1 MITPK
6 ELESNIDMHIRKHS
20 GLDVM
25 RNYLGI
31 SQVVKC
37 SQMAYNNYLNGGDTS
52 DYHHRMCYVGYLFER
67 DVLGRMREMRIANM
81 DRREVVS
88 PVDDRLRGHIDGLTA
103 WGDLLE
109 IKSVSSSKFDLVC
122 GQNRALHEH
131 NDQVQL
137 YMRYGGWKFAWVVYV
152 CRETFEHKVIRVRYD
167 ELRAGRLEQKALDIL
182 KAIDA
187 TLQGREGGGE
197 QPKCECGYCPKQ
209 EPGLFHQKAGEL

>member
-1 MITPK
+1 MITTPK
-6 ELESNIDMHIRKHS
+6 ELELNISNHIRKHS

-25 RNYLGI
+25 RRYLGI

-37 SQMAYNNYLNGGDTS
+37 ARQAYDNFMDGSETS
-52 DYHHRMCYVGYLFER
+52 DFHHRMCYVGYLFER
-67 DVLGRMREMRIANM
+67 DVLQRMREMKIARL

-88 PVDDRLRGHIDGLTA
+88 GFDDRLRGHIDGTTV

-109 IKSVSSSKFDLVC
+109 IKSVSSSKFELVES
-122 GQNRALHEH
+122 QNRALFEH

-137 YMRYGGWKFAWVVYV
+137 YMRYGGWKYTWIVYV

-167 ELRAGRLEQKALDIL
+167 EMRALGLENKARMIL

-187 TLQGREGGGE
+187 GE
-197 QPKCECGYCPKQ
+197 RPKCECGYC
-209 EPGLFHQKAGEL
+209 E